1 MPGLLFRGGANWL
14 AGQVKG
20 RLRGEPGRQE
30 GDKLGVKAPPRAAES
45 HLPVAAPATGRAH
58 RATQLRDRS
67 RNTPQ
72 VAPGQTAGGSAEGC
86 GEARP
91 TADVT
96 KWHFGPCRF
105 RVCLL
110 PKDQGAGAHIMIQAL
125 GIYPPLRR
133 RGRWQREAHALWPEQ
148 PCSRLGWRF
157 RQWRRLIGV
166 PQNLITRL
174 VSETSR

>member
-110 PKDQGAGAHIMIQAL
+110 PKDQGSGAHIMIQAL
-125 GIYPPLRR
+125 GIYPPPTSAWPVAERSTRPVAGAALQQA
-133 RGRWQREAHALWPEQ
+133 GLEVQTVEAPH
-148 PCSRLGWRF
+148 
-157 RQWRRLIGV
+157 
-166 PQNLITRL
+166 
-174 VSETSR
+174 